1 MKLKMPQRIIE
12 DNDCKCKLSATTE
25 EINEEIFESMY
36 RVQDAVYRLFG
47 QCEMR
52 EIEANTINPA
62 QQNMFIPLKEW
73 NVNLGGC
80 FAEVRI
86 MQRVLDGCFAEIEI
100 LA

>member
-62 QQNMFIPLKEW
+62 QQNLFMPLKQW
-73 NVNLGGC
+73 IINLGGC
-80 FAEVRI
+80 FVKVSI
-86 MQRVLDGCFAEIEI
+86 YQRVWDGCFADMAI
-100 LA
+100 L